1 MGHKDRHG
9 IGMRNRRQAAVMFLA
24 TACYVGRIPVA
35 PGTFGSLLAI
45 LPCYLM
51 SDLPFTVTF
60 GIILVFIG
68 LAVWVAKAAEEIL
81 RVQDPG
87 CIVIDEVA
95 GMMVTLAGLPFDVLT
110 VVSGFIVFRILD
122 IIKPF
127 PIRTAER
134 HFSGGA
140 GVVLDD
146 VIAGV
151 MANVLLRIIWTL
163 FGPYIA

>member
-9 IGMRNRRQAAVMFLA
+9 IEMRNRRQSAVMFLA

-68 LAVWVAKAAEEIL
+68 LAVWVATGAEEIL
-81 RVQDPG
+81 KARDPG

-110 VVSGFIVFRILD
+110 VLSGFIVFRILD
-122 IIKPF
+122 IVKPF

-134 HFSGGA
+134 HFSGGT